1 MADNEFVL
9 ALDIFARPGKRAILI
24 AVDNAT
30 SDYSIYEIDA
40 HPEAVAISG
49 IIAAIEC
56 EIEGAGETP
65 VAIETTGSRTLSS
78 PDLQRWLDERAIGRR
93 FRAPSPIVE
102 ALIRQHAPDWA
113 E

>member
-9 ALDIFARPGKRAILI
+9 ALDILARPGKHAILI
-24 AVDNAT
+24 AVDKGT

-49 IIAAIEC
+49 IIAAIQR

-65 VAIETTGSRTLSS
+65 VAIETDNSRTLSS
-78 PDLQRWLDERAIGRR
+78 PDLQRWLDERGIARR
-93 FRAPSPIVE
+93 FRSPAAIVE
-102 ALIRQHAPDWA
+102 ALIRQHAPDWNA
-113 E
+113 